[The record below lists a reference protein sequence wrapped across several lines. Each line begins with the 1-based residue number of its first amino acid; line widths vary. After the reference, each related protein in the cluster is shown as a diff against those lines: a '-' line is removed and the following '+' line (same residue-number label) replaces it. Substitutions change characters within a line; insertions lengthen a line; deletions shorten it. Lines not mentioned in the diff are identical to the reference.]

1 MKLRTTLLLLATGL
15 VGLVGS
21 ASAQVQTFD
30 TRPAYSGSVFTFN
43 GGTFGQTFTGVYSVK
58 NMTYNFFAG
67 AGGVSAA
74 TNLSATFGQWN
85 GSSFVGGT
93 TVSFGTI
100 NIPAS
105 NSGWS
110 LLANNT
116 SPGGPYSTYEYVFDL
131 TTLISPMI
139 SASYGYNT
147 SPGNTY
153 ALMLTD
159 LTGGTNLGL
168 GLTNTNAFAYGA
180 TNIGFNDWTFSQIS
194 VSTSAIPEASTVAS
208 LAALALVA
216 GLVALRIRQRRAAEL
231 VPVPVA

>member
-15 VGLVGS
+15 FGLVGS
-21 ASAQVQTFD
+21 ALAEPQTFD

-43 GGTFGQTFTGVYSVK
+43 GGTFGQTFTGVYSVQS
-58 NMTYNFFAG
+58 MTYNFFAG
-67 AGGVSAA
+67 AGGSSAA

-105 NSGWS
+105 NSGWAP
-110 LLANNT
+110 LPNNT
-116 SPGGPYSTYEYVFDL
+116 SPGGPYNTYAYTFDL
-131 TTLISPMI
+131 TTLVSPMI
-139 SASYGYNT
+139 SATYGYNT

-168 GLTNTNAFAYGA
+168 GVTNIDAFAYGA

-194 VSTSAIPEASTVAS
+194 VFTTPVPEASTVAS
-208 LAALALVA
+208 LAALVLVA
-216 GLVALRIRQRRAAEL
+216 GLVALRLRQRRALQPA
-231 VPVPVA
+231 PIAA